1 MKQDVKFDNVLNE
14 ISNILGTPVSLSS
27 TKKSHFDSEMETFIQ
42 VAEMV
47 NLVSQVDY
55 ATSGLLRNEFNDL
68 LYDTLLQVVL
78 HSFGKLAL
86 DLLKKYEAGD
96 IVALMDE
103 SENIVGNGISFKY
116 KGETYCC
123 YSPSDLYVI
132 YKQLQNGES
141 K

>member
-14 ISNILGTPVSLSS
+14 ISNILGTPVSISS
-27 TKKSHFDSEMETFIQ
+27 TKKTQFDSEMETFVQ

-47 NLVSQVDY
+47 NLASQVDY

-68 LYDTLLQVVL
+68 LYDTLLQLAL

-123 YSPSDLYVI
+123 YTPSDLYVI
-132 YKQLQNGES
+132 YKQLQNGEI